1 LRIDRNSISRHDTG
15 QIKDMT
21 TLKGIMRLLAAAAV
35 PVALGLSA
43 PTQASDHLPK
53 FLAGVE
59 PSALHPE
66 ADRFG
71 SIAGEPGAAPLRR
84 GDETIGWVYLNSDVA
99 NATGYSGKPIH
110 ILVGLDLDGR
120 ITGAKLVKHSEPIV
134 LVGIPERKIADF
146 IDDYVGSSA
155 IDYVS
160 GEAMDALPADIVS
173 GATVTIMVI
182 DDSIKRSAVR
192 MARALGLGGLQP
204 DSKPRRAEKVVDI
217 DAAGDVRGWQDLLGD
232 GSVRRLRLT
241 VSDINQAFEAAGNE
255 KAIAR
260 PEKGAPEDEFIDL
273 YVALAT
279 IPTVGRSLLGDA
291 EYKNMQDRL
300 APGQHALLIGGA
312 GRYSF
317 KGSGYVRGGIFD
329 RFHLIQTNT
338 SVRFRD
344 RSHKRIGGLAAAAAP
359 RLKEIGLFLIP
370 TDSGFDAA
378 APWRLQLLVQR
389 QIGALERA
397 FVTFDAAYTPPPK
410 YLKAATPVVEAMAP
424 ATEGITETASETPLW
439 QRIWQSR
446 IVDMT
451 VLAVALGVLTLI
463 FFFQDW
469 LVRRPKLSQRIRIGY
484 LTFTV
489 LWLGFY
495 AHAQLSV
502 VNVLTFMNALLTDFR
517 WDYFLTDPLTFM
529 LWFAVAASLLFW
541 GRGPFCGWLCPF
553 GALQELLNKIAKL
566 VRIPQVTVP
575 WGLHERLWPLKYIIF
590 LGLFGLSLAEL
601 TMAERLAEVEPFKTA
616 FVLNFV
622 REWPFV
628 TYAVALLAA
637 GLFIERFF
645 CRYLCPLGAALGI
658 PGRMRTFEWLRRYR
672 ECGNPCQRCAKDC
685 MVQAIHP
692 DGRIN
697 PNECLYCLHCQEL
710 YYDDHACPVMIQK
723 RLKLERRL
731 ARQSSSM
738 SSRKSIVAAAN
749 IDAGQGA
756 AGPNP

>member
-1 LRIDRNSISRHDTG
+1 MIASMRIA
-15 QIKDMT
+15 
-21 TLKGIMRLLAAAAV
+21 RLLTAAFALALLLFAA
-35 PVALGLSA
+35 PV
-43 PTQASDHLPK
+43 
-53 FLAGVE
+53 LAGGHIDEFLSGIE
-59 PSALHPE
+59 PAAIHPE
-66 ADRFG
+66 ADNFG
-71 SIAGEPGAAPLRR
+71 PVAGDPGAAAVRR
-84 GDETIGWVYLNSDVA
+84 GGETIGWVYLNSDVA

-110 ILVGLDLDGR
+110 ILVGLDLEGR

-134 LVGIPERKIADF
+134 LVGIPERKIAGF
-146 IDDYVGSSA
+146 IDDYVGTSA

-160 GEAMDALPADIVS
+160 GEAMDALPAEIVS
-173 GATVTIMVI
+173 GSTVTIMVI

-192 MARALGLGGLQP
+192 MARTLGLGGLQP
-204 DSKPRRAEKVVDI
+204 DAKRRRADKVVDI
-217 DAAGDVRGWQDLLGD
+217 DAAGDIRGWQDLLGD

-241 VSDINQAFEAAGNE
+241 VGDVNQAFEGSGNE

-260 PEKGAPEDEFIDL
+260 PEKGTAEDEFIDL

-279 IPTVGRSLLGDA
+279 IPTVGRSLLGEA
-291 EYKNMQDRL
+291 EYKNMRDRL
-300 APGQHALLIGGA
+300 APGQHALLIA
-312 GRYSF
+312 AKGRYSF

-329 RFHLIQTNT
+329 RFHLIQTDT

-344 RSHKRIGGLAAAAAP
+344 RSHKRIGSLAAEAAP

-370 TDSGFDAA
+370 TDNGFDPA

-397 FVTFDAAYTPPPK
+397 FVTFDAAYTPLPK
-410 YLKAATPVVEAMAP
+410 YLKAAAPVAEAAAP
-424 ATEGITETASETPLW
+424 MTEAQAEAAPETPLW

-446 IVDMT
+446 IVDMM
-451 VLAVALGVLTLI
+451 VLAVALGALTLI

-469 LVRRPKLSQRIRIGY
+469 LVRRPKLSQRIRIAY

-502 VNVLTFMNALLTDFR
+502 VNVLTFINALLTDFR

-553 GALQELLNKIAKL
+553 GALQELLNKIAKR
-566 VRIPQVTVP
+566 VRIPQITVP
-575 WGLHERLWPLKYIIF
+575 WGLHERLWPLKYMIF

-601 TMAERLAEVEPFKTA
+601 TAAEKLAEIEPFKTA
-616 FVLNFV
+616 IVLNFM

-628 TYAVALLAA
+628 TYAVVLLIA

-672 ECGNPCQRCAKDC
+672 ECGDPCQRCAKDC

-738 SSRKSIVAAAN
+738 STRKGGAGAEN
-749 IDAGQGA
+749 IDPGQGA
-756 AGPNP
+756 AGANE